1 MLTLKLL
8 VLSYAILQQFYVES
22 FTSTSSSSLL
32 SFASSSTKIISKFG
46 IHGENQPKLK
56 HNRMYPRHYSLNMES
71 EKLPANNS
79 KNLLAD
85 NSKLDITNEN
95 ERAILFFMGEIAS
108 LTNMIAMPN
117 YSSVQYTLDDKC
129 RVINQELKLNTNSNA
144 VSNEDINEGRY
155 YCMGNNQGPMEHMA
169 FLNQVIVNLSMVVKS
184 HFTKKNLSMEWNEL
198 SVERSPSNKL
208 DTTIVKLLNK
218 SSDTN
223 TVVLEVPLRTSYIGR
238 NDSWLAQVESVTKP
252 HFENGSLYT
261 IVRGYSR
268 FQLEQ
273 DANGQ
278 TDSISF
284 IGSPTPD
291 MPDQINLPVT
301 LVATWSGSKLIWGW
315 NREELLGVDAESEVF
330 SPLTMEH
337 VHVFKD
343 KDGDD
348 TTATSND
355 PLRACTLTN
364 NLFCTQNEAWA
375 FCANALAGANSN
387 DFTDLYMANV
397 GSGTWFFTFKKS
409 HFEDLKK
416 YLKEKQ

>member
-1 MLTLKLL
+1 MMLTLKLL
-8 VLSYAILQQFYVES
+8 VLSFAILQQFYVES
-22 FTSTSSSSLL
+22 FTYTSSSSLL

-56 HNRMYPRHYSLNMES
+56 QDRMYPRHSSLNMES
-71 EKLPANNS
+71 EKLPINNS

-95 ERAILFFMGEIAS
+95 ERAILFYLGEIAS
-108 LTNMIAMPN
+108 LTNMIVMPN
-117 YSSVQYTLDDKC
+117 YSSVQYTLDDIG
-129 RVINQELKLNTNSNA
+129 RVINQQLKLNANSVA
-144 VSNEDINEGRY
+144 ASSEDINEGRY
-155 YCMGNNQGPMEHMA
+155 YCMGNNQSPMEHMA
-169 FLNQVIVNLSMVVKS
+169 FLNQIMVNLSTL
-184 HFTKKNLSMEWNEL
+184 TKKNLSMEWNEL

-218 SSDTN
+218 SSDTS
-223 TVVLEVPLRTSYIGR
+223 TVVLEVPLRASYIGR
-238 NDSWLAQVESVTKP
+238 NDSWLAQVKSVVKP

-261 IVRGYSR
+261 IVQAYSG

-278 TDSISF
+278 VDSISF
-284 IGSPTPD
+284 IGSPTPE

-330 SPLTMEH
+330 SPLTMKH

-364 NLFCTQNEAWA
+364 NSFCTQNEAWT

-397 GSGTWFFTFKKS
+397 GSGIWFFTFQTS
-409 HFEDLKK
+409 DFEALKK